1 MPAVRPDR
9 PSRPSD
15 RPLVGDPRRLEGIDM
30 RTKAGLRYR
39 EIVEA
44 LVAEFGSANKI
55 ALRELA
61 GHRFALEQTQALI
74 VAGDVRARTDAVR
87 LANLVARKTREM
99 RESVH
104 SIAAKQLPATLEQHL
119 ARKRLQA
126 SLREAE
132 LDLGLAGAHARHE
145 RHHSARNHRRSH

>member
-1 MPAVRPDR
+1 VPAANPVAT
-9 PSRPSD
+9 SRTRD
-15 RPLVGDPRRLEGIDM
+15 RPLVGDPRRLDGVDM

-61 GHRFALEQTQALI
+61 GHRYSLEQVQALI
-74 VAGDVRARTDAVR
+74 VAGDVRAHNDAVR
-87 LANLVARKTREM
+87 LANLIARKEREM

-104 SIAAKQLPATLEQHL
+104 VVAAKAPPS
-119 ARKRLQA
+119 
-126 SLREAE
+126 SL
-132 LDLGLAGAHARHE
+132 HE
-145 RHHSARNHRRSH
+145 RLAAKYTPVRGGAR